1 MAFQQKRKEYSLVLQ
16 LRALLY
22 RWCPSLNNSK
32 LCDFID
38 RNYLIEFEIRVT
50 TNTSMSELYPGR
62 HIEIYSEDRLRT
74 KLYDKWDY
82 FNFLIVNFPFI
93 I

>member
-1 MAFQQKRKEYSLVLQ
+1 M
-16 LRALLY
+16 
-22 RWCPSLNNSK
+22 

>member
-1 MAFQQKRKEYSLVLQ
+1 M
-16 LRALLY
+16 
-22 RWCPSLNNSK
+22 

-74 KLYDKWDY
+74 KLYDK
-82 FNFLIVNFPFI
+82 
-93 I
+93 